1 MRDVEEFVD
10 FGQAEASAQ
19 FQDALRLQA
28 EPAGDPLA
36 AEQPVDNVEV
46 GARSGCCIFLGLN

>member
-19 FQDALRLQA
+19 FQDALRPQA

-36 AEQPVDNVEV
+36 AEQPVDNVDV
-46 GARSGCCIFLGLN
+46 GGGVKRV